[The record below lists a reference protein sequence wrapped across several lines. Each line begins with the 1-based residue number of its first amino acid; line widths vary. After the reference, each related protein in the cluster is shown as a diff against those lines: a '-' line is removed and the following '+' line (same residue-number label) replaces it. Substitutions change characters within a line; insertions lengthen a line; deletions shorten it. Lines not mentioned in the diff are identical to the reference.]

1 MTNSRNKGAAFER
14 EIANLLNEEF
24 SLSIPLKRI
33 LEQTREKFLPDLIL
47 GRWHLECKR
56 YGQGNE
62 PIEKWWSQVIKST
75 KKDGI
80 PALIYKFNNRP
91 IKVKVPLYTINPQL
105 EIINENTCDL
115 FSLIKNFSTNDVKK
129 SHNDLWK
136 RISNCI
142 EALI

>member
-14 EIANLLNEEF
+14 EIANLLNEE
-24 SLSIPLKRI
+24 LELTIPLKRI

-62 PIEKWWSQVIKST
+62 PIENWWNQVLDSIKEREL
-75 KKDGI
+75 

-91 IKVKVPLYTINPQL
+91 IKVRVPLHTINTNL
-105 EIINENTCDL
+105 EKNNNHTCDL
-115 FSLIKNFSTNDVKK
+115 SWNDFIFILKALYSEDIE
-129 SHNDLWK
+129 SHQK
-136 RISNCI
+136 
-142 EALI
+142 

>member
-14 EIANLLNEEF
+14 EIANLLNEE
-24 SLSIPLKRI
+24 LELTIPLKRI

-62 PIEKWWSQVIKST
+62 PIENWWNQVLDSIKEREL
-75 KKDGI
+75 

-91 IKVKVPLYTINPQL
+91 IKVRVPLYSVNPSL
-105 EIINENTCDL
+105 DKDNFNTCDL
-115 FSLIKNFSTNDVKK
+115 LWKDFVYLIKTLYQEDIK
-129 SHNDLWK
+129 SHK
-136 RISNCI
+136 S
-142 EALI
+142 

>member
-47 GRWHLECKR
+47 GRWHIECKR

-75 KKDGI
+75 KK
-80 PALIYKFNNRP
+80 RW
-91 IKVKVPLYTINPQL
+91 NPSF
-105 EIINENTCDL
+105 DL
-115 FSLIKNFSTNDVKK
+115 
-129 SHNDLWK
+129 
-136 RISNCI
+136 
-142 EALI
+142 

>member
-14 EIANLLNEEF
+14 EIANLLNEE
-24 SLSIPLKRI
+24 LELTIPLKRI

-62 PIEKWWSQVIKST
+62 PIENWWNQVLDSIKEREL
-75 KKDGI
+75 

-91 IKVKVPLYTINPQL
+91 IKVRVPLYSVNPSL
-105 EIINENTCDL
+105 DKDNSNTCDFCL
-115 FSLIKNFSTNDVKK
+115 LYTSPSPRD
-129 SHNDLWK
+129 
-136 RISNCI
+136 RG
-142 EALI
+142 

>member
-14 EIANLLNEEF
+14 EIANLLNEE
-24 SLSIPLKRI
+24 LELTIPLKRI

-62 PIEKWWSQVIKST
+62 PIENWWNQVLDSIKEREL
-75 KKDGI
+75 

-91 IKVKVPLYTINPQL
+91 IKVRVPLYSVNPSL
-105 EIINENTCDL
+105 DKDNSNKCDL
-115 FSLIKNFSTNDVKK
+115 MWKDFVYLIKTLYQEDIK
-129 SHNDLWK
+129 SHK
-136 RISNCI
+136 S
-142 EALI
+142 

>member
-24 SLSIPLKRI
+24 ELTIPLKRI

-62 PIEKWWSQVIKST
+62 PIENWWNQVLDSIKEREL
-75 KKDGI
+75 
-80 PALIYKFNNRP
+80 PALIYKFNN
-91 IKVKVPLYTINPQL
+91 
-105 EIINENTCDL
+105 IINQT
-115 FSLIKNFSTNDVKK
+115 
-129 SHNDLWK
+129 
-136 RISNCI
+136 I
-142 EALI
+142 ELGALTLG

>member
-14 EIANLLNEEF
+14 EIAKLINEEF

-56 YGQGNE
+56 YGHGNE
-62 PIEKWWSQVIKST
+62 PIEKWWDQVIDST
-75 KKDGI
+75 KVEGF

-91 IKVKVPLYTINPQL
+91 IKVRVPLHSVNPELQK
-105 EIINENTCDL
+105 NNNNTCDL
-115 FSLIKNFSTNDVKK
+115 
-129 SHNDLWK
+129 LWK
-136 RISNCI
+136 DFIYLLKNLYNEDI
-142 EALI
+142 EKHKQ

>member
-47 GRWHLECKR
+47 GRWHIECKR

-105 EIINENTCDL
+105 EIIKENTCDL
-115 FSLIKNFSTNDVKK
+115 
-129 SHNDLWK
+129 LWK
-136 RISNCI
+136 DFIYLLKTLYREDID
-142 EALI
+142 AHRK

>member
-14 EIANLLNEEF
+14 EIAKLINEEF

-62 PIEKWWSQVIKST
+62 PIEKWWGQVLEST
-75 KKDGI
+75 KAEGL

-91 IKVKVPLYTINPQL
+91 IKVRVPLYSVNPEL
-105 EIINENTCDL
+105 KKNNNNTCDL
-115 FSLIKNFSTNDVKK
+115 
-129 SHNDLWK
+129 LWK
-136 RISNCI
+136 DFIYLLKNLYI
-142 EALI
+142 EDIKMHKR

>member
-14 EIANLLNEEF
+14 EIANLLNEE
-24 SLSIPLKRI
+24 LELTIPLKRI

-62 PIEKWWSQVIKST
+62 PIENWWNQVLDSIKEREL
-75 KKDGI
+75 

-91 IKVKVPLYTINPQL
+91 IKVRVPLYL
-105 EIINENTCDL
+105 
-115 FSLIKNFSTNDVKK
+115 SLI
-129 SHNDLWK
+129 H
-136 RISNCI
+136 I
-142 EALI
+142 

>member
-14 EIANLLNEEF
+14 EIANLLNEE
-24 SLSIPLKRI
+24 LELTIPLKRI

-62 PIEKWWSQVIKST
+62 PIENWWNQVLDSIKEREL
-75 KKDGI
+75 

-91 IKVKVPLYTINPQL
+91 IKVRVPLYSVNPSL
-105 EIINENTCDL
+105 DKDNSNTRDL
-115 FSLIKNFSTNDVKK
+115 LWKAFVYLIKTLYQEDIK
-129 SHNDLWK
+129 SHK
-136 RISNCI
+136 S
-142 EALI
+142 

>member
-14 EIANLLNEEF
+14 EIANLLNEE
-24 SLSIPLKRI
+24 LELTIPLKRI

-62 PIEKWWSQVIKST
+62 PIENWWNQVLDSIKEREL
-75 KKDGI
+75 

-91 IKVKVPLYTINPQL
+91 IKVRVPLYSVNPSL
-105 EIINENTCDL
+105 DKDNSNTVSYTHL
-115 FSLIKNFSTNDVKK
+115 TLPTM
-129 SHNDLWK
+129 
-136 RISNCI
+136 
-142 EALI
+142 

>member
-14 EIANLLNEEF
+14 EIANLLNEE
-24 SLSIPLKRI
+24 LELTIPLKRI

-62 PIEKWWSQVIKST
+62 PIENWWNQVLDSIKEREL
-75 KKDGI
+75 

-91 IKVKVPLYTINPQL
+91 IKVRVPLGAINPSL
-105 EIINENTCDL
+105 HLDSPFTADL
-115 FSLIKNFSTNDVKK
+115 
-129 SHNDLWK
+129 LWDCLLYT
-136 RISNCI
+136 SDAAD
-142 EALI
+142 E

>member
-14 EIANLLNEEF
+14 EIANLLNEE
-24 SLSIPLKRI
+24 LELTIPLKRI

-62 PIEKWWSQVIKST
+62 PIENWWNQVLDSIKE
-75 KKDGI
+75 KEL

-91 IKVKVPLYTINPQL
+91 IKVRVPLYSVNHSL
-105 EIINENTCDL
+105 DKDNFNTCDL
-115 FSLIKNFSTNDVKK
+115 LWKDFVYLIKTLYQEDIK
-129 SHNDLWK
+129 SHK
-136 RISNCI
+136 S
-142 EALI
+142 

>member
-14 EIANLLNEEF
+14 EIANLLNEE
-24 SLSIPLKRI
+24 LELTIPLKRI

-62 PIEKWWSQVIKST
+62 PIENWWNQVLDSIKEREL
-75 KKDGI
+75 

-91 IKVKVPLYTINPQL
+91 IKVRVPLYSVNPSL
-105 EIINENTCDL
+105 DKDNFNTCDFCL
-115 FSLIKNFSTNDVKK
+115 LYTSDAA
-129 SHNDLWK
+129 D
-136 RISNCI
+136 
-142 EALI
+142 E

>member
-14 EIANLLNEEF
+14 EIANLLNEE
-24 SLSIPLKRI
+24 LELTIPLKRI

-62 PIEKWWSQVIKST
+62 PIENWWNQVLDSIKEREL
-75 KKDGI
+75 

-91 IKVKVPLYTINPQL
+91 IKVRVPLYSVNPSFDKD
-105 EIINENTCDL
+105 NSNTCDL
-115 FSLIKNFSTNDVKK
+115 LWKDFVYLIKTLYQEDIK
-129 SHNDLWK
+129 SRK
-136 RISNCI
+136 S
-142 EALI
+142 

>member
-14 EIANLLNEEF
+14 EIAKLINEEF

-62 PIEKWWSQVIKST
+62 PIEKWWGQVLEST
-75 KKDGI
+75 KAEGL

-91 IKVKVPLYTINPQL
+91 IKVRVPLHSVNPEL
-105 EIINENTCDL
+105 KKNNNNTCDL
-115 FSLIKNFSTNDVKK
+115 
-129 SHNDLWK
+129 LWK
-136 RISNCI
+136 DFIYLLKNLYI
-142 EALI
+142 EDIKMHKR